1 MVPQYIYVKC
11 NIMLRNVKLYSG
23 GLQLSA
29 EGIKL
34 LSNAGILP
42 RYGEKKVGQ
51 VRDPEPCMAI
61 YIKDSNL
68 VRVFNL

>member
-1 MVPQYIYVKC
+1 
-11 NIMLRNVKLYSG
+11 MLTNVKLYSA

-51 VRDPEPCMAI
+51 DPEPCMAI

>member
-1 MVPQYIYVKC
+1 
-11 NIMLRNVKLYSG
+11 
-23 GLQLSA
+23 LSA

-42 RYGEKKVGQ
+42 KYGEKKVGQ
-51 VRDPEPCMAI
+51 DPEPCMEI

>member
-1 MVPQYIYVKC
+1 MS
-11 NIMLRNVKLYSG
+11 MDKLLILYASCVLIV
-23 GLQLSA
+23 LQLSA